1 MNALGLDD
9 QIKEYNKQL
18 ETNADLKESE
28 KYAIRQTLEKLLKEK
43 KKIDDEKKKAEE
55 ALKKQ

>member
-1 MNALGLDD
+1 LNALGLDD
-9 QIKEYNKQL
+9 QIKAYNKAL
-18 ETNADLKESE
+18 ESNTDLKESE
-28 KYAIRQTLEKLLKEK
+28 KYAIRQTLTKLVKEK